1 MQEIR
6 VLIADDHAL
15 IREGITK
22 VLSLEPKIVVV
33 GEAPDGEAVLIKAKE
48 LKPDIILMD
57 INMPRVS
64 GIEAAKQLKRDL
76 PEVKII
82 ALTVHDDDQ
91 RIFEGIKAGVAG
103 YMLKDVDADTL
114 LKTIKNVHAGETVIH
129 PAVTTRLLGE
139 FNRLNEVAEAVGERD
154 AVTELLTHRE
164 LEILKQI
171 ARGKS
176 NRDIAEI
183 LCISE
188 KTVKNHISN
197 IFRKIQVEDRTQAAL
212 FAVKTK
218 LVDL

>member
-33 GEAPDGEAVLIKAKE
+33 GEASDGEEAVAGARE
-48 LKPDIILMD
+48 LKPHIILMD
-57 INMPRVS
+57 LNMPRVS
-64 GIEAAKQLKRDL
+64 GIEATRLVRQEL
-76 PEVKII
+76 PQVKII

-91 RIFEGIKAGVAG
+91 RIFEVIKAGVSG
-103 YMLKDVDADTL
+103 YILKDVDPGSL
-114 LKTIKNVHAGETVIH
+114 LKTILAVHAGEIVIH
-129 PAVTTRLLGE
+129 PTVTTRLLGE
-139 FNRLNEVAEAVGERD
+139 FHRLTEVAQAAEEREAV
-154 AVTELLTHRE
+154 AELLTHRE
-164 LEILKQI
+164 MEILKHI
-171 ARGKS
+171 AKGKS
-176 NRDIAEI
+176 NREIAES

-218 LVDL
+218 LVEL

>member
-22 VLSLEPKIVVV
+22 VLSLESRITVV
-33 GEAPDGEAVLIKAKE
+33 GEASNGEEVLIKAQE
-48 LKPDIILMD
+48 LQPHIILMD

-64 GIEAAKQLKRDL
+64 GIEATKQIKQEL
-76 PEVKII
+76 PQVKII

-91 RIFEGIKAGVAG
+91 RIFEVIKAGVAG
-103 YMLKDVDADTL
+103 YLLKDVDADTL
-114 LKTIKNVHAGETVIH
+114 LKTILAVFVGETVIH

-139 FNRLNEVAEAVGERD
+139 FHRLNEVAEAVCERD
-154 AVTELLTHRE
+154 ALAELLTHRE

-176 NRDIAEI
+176 NRDIANI

-197 IFRKIQVEDRTQAAL
+197 IFRKLQVEDRTQAAL

-218 LVDL
+218 LVEL

>member
-33 GEAPDGEAVLIKAKE
+33 GEASDGEEAVARARE
-48 LKPDIILMD
+48 LKPHIILMD
-57 INMPRVS
+57 LNMPRVS
-64 GIEAAKQLKRDL
+64 GIEATRLVRQEL
-76 PEVKII
+76 PQVKII

-91 RIFEGIKAGVAG
+91 RIFEVIKAGVSG
-103 YMLKDVDADTL
+103 YILKDVDPGSL
-114 LKTIKNVHAGETVIH
+114 LKTILAVHSGEIVIH
-129 PAVTTRLLGE
+129 PTVTSRLLGE
-139 FNRLNEVAEAVGERD
+139 FHRLTEVAQAAEEREAI
-154 AVTELLTHRE
+154 AELLTHRE
-164 LEILKQI
+164 MEILKHI
-171 ARGKS
+171 AKGKS
-176 NRDIAEI
+176 NREIAES

-218 LVDL
+218 LVEL